1 MNENENKG
9 DETKNNSNMILQPK
23 YGWYNNNNEDGVL
36 KISNRQECTPELSW
50 VLGNQGWISQRV
62 KASLILSQDELLVLT

>member
-36 KISNRQECTPELSW
+36 KISNRQECTPELS
-50 VLGNQGWISQRV
+50 
-62 KASLILSQDELLVLT
+62 